1 MDSIWTK
8 EIGKINIE
16 NKKNNTLIDKADIVI
31 IGGGLVGLLTAYH
44 MCQEN
49 TDKRIVILEAEYLAS
64 GQTKNTT
71 AKITLQ
77 HDLTYNNLINNFG
90 LEKAK
95 IYARGQQWAIEEWK
109 RIVEQENIDCDFTI
123 CPSYLY
129 AREDTKQLQQELEAM
144 SKVGIEAIFTKKT
157 ELPFSISGAIKVEGQ
172 ARVQP
177 LSFLQKIT
185 EIIENKGVL
194 IYEHTPVEKVEEQL
208 IVTTHGNIQ
217 AKHIVF
223 ACHYPF
229 INVPGYYF
237 LRMHQERSYAIALK
251 SVDSIEGMY
260 LGIDDGL
267 SFRSAGN
274 YIILGGGSHRT
285 GDNKEG
291 GKYEHLKKE
300 AKQFWPNSE
309 VVTCWSAQ
317 DCVTLDD
324 VPYIG
329 FYSADTPGWYVAT
342 GFRKWGM
349 TNSMLA
355 AGILSNL
362 ILEKNY
368 KKLMDFEKLMTL
380 QRFQLS
386 ASAKTMYEEGV
397 NSVKG
402 LTKGLFSIPDA
413 TIKDLPLNHGGIIE
427 FEGHKAG
434 VYKDDKGEVYVISA
448 KCPHLGCQLEWNPD
462 EKSFDCPCHGSRYDY
477 KGNLIDNPAQLLK
490 INES

>member
-8 EIGKINIE
+8 EIGRINIE
-16 NKKNNTLIDKADIVI
+16 NKENNTLPDKADIVI
-31 IGGGLVGLLTAYH
+31 IGGGIVGLLTAYH
-44 MCQEN
+44 LCDTNM
-49 TDKRIVILEAEYLAS
+49 DKKIVILEANELTS

-95 IYARGQQWAIEEWK
+95 FYAKGQKWAIEEWK
-109 RIVEQENIDCDFTI
+109 RIVKKEHIDCDFRI
-123 CPSYLY
+123 CSSYLY

-144 SKVGIEAIFTKKT
+144 GQIGIDGIFTKKT
-157 ELPFSISGAIKVEGQ
+157 ELPFSVKGAIKVEGQ
-172 ARVQP
+172 ACVQP
-177 LSFLQKIT
+177 LSFLQKIV
-185 EIIENKGVL
+185 EIVESKGVL
-194 IYEHTPVEKVEEQL
+194 IYEYTPVEKVEEQL
-208 IVTTHGNIQ
+208 VVTVYGNIQ
-217 AKHIVF
+217 AEHIVF

-251 SVDSIEGMY
+251 NVNRIDGLY

-267 SFRSAGN
+267 SFRSAGK
-274 YIILGGGSHRT
+274 YMILGGGSHRT
-285 GDNKEG
+285 GENKEG
-291 GKYEHLKKE
+291 GKYDQLKKE
-300 AKQFWPNSE
+300 AKQFWSEGE
-309 VVTCWSAQ
+309 VVTYWSAQ

-329 FYSADTPGWYVAT
+329 YYSADTPKWYVGT

-355 AGILSNL
+355 AGILSDL
-362 ILEKNY
+362 ILEKDH
-368 KKLMDFEKLMTL
+368 KELVDCEKLMTP

-397 NSVKG
+397 HSIKG
-402 LTKGLFSIPDA
+402 LTKGLFSIPE
-413 TIKDLPLNHGGIIE
+413 TTLKDLPLNHGGIID
-427 FEGHKAG
+427 FKGHKAG
-434 VYKDDKGEVYVISA
+434 VYKDKKGEVYVISA

-462 EKSFDCPCHGSRYDY
+462 EKTFDCPCHGSRYDY
-477 KGNLIDNPAQLLK
+477 KGNLIDNPAQQLK
-490 INES
+490 INKI